1 MHGLPDVVVAM
12 LRDLLD
18 DLPASTESSM
28 APVLT
33 SWRGAFLWPAN
44 VRRAWRD
51 ARVLSLDVDL
61 SWVTPHTLRK
71 TAGTSV
77 AEVSGVLAT
86 SKFLG
91 QSSTR
96 VFEQH

>member
-18 DLPASTESSM
+18 DLPAGTESSM

-51 ARVLSLDVDL
+51 ARALSLDVDL

-77 AEVSGVLAT
+77 AEVSGVLAA